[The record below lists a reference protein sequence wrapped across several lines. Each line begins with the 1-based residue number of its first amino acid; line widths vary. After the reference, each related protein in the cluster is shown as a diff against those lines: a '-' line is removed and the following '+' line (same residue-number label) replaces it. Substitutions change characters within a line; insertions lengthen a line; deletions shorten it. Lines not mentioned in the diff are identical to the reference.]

1 MADESTGAEA
11 PVSGWQEDP
20 GLVGTLARTAGV
32 ACFRLDSD
40 RRLRAVTERVVDLTG
55 QSREALLGEHV
66 DALFDPADAARA
78 EIGLRRLA
86 ADGEGV
92 ESVAVTVTADGA
104 TTPCTLRL
112 GRAEAGVVGVLQ
124 PHEDRDDV
132 AHAQFEEMVDY
143 VADYAIFALD
153 TDGTVVSWNTGA
165 ERIKGYAAEE
175 IIGEQ
180 FDVFYTDADREAGVP
195 GRNLAEAVAEGRVED
210 EGWRVRK
217 DGGQF
222 WANVVITAIRD
233 DDGDLDGFIK
243 ITRDMTERRE
253 QARRI
258 ERERNLFEQV
268 LDAAPVDILV
278 VDADGDVIRTNT
290 PEDVTRQPLENL
302 TEHDVYTVDGDPIP
316 PEQRPSRT
324 VFETGDPVYDRELRV
339 ELPERGRLF
348 LSVTAVPLTD
358 DEGRVDRAVVIVEDV
373 TRLKSQ
379 AKQLERERDELRAE
393 LDDVFARISD
403 GFYGLDAELR
413 FSFVNERAAE
423 LLGIAEHEVLG
434 NDIRD
439 ELDPTERFEAAL
451 EEALDEQTTVT
462 IEDYYPPLDAWFEN
476 TIYPTET
483 GLSVYFRDVTERK
496 EREQELDRS
505 RRRYRT
511 LVEQFPNG
519 VVTLFDENL
528 RYLLAGGEGFADYPF
543 DAGDLEGERVDECVP
558 PALAEQV
565 RPHYEAVF
573 DGEERCFEVTFRGRV
588 LQFHAVPVRDGD
600 GRVVAG
606 MGMSQDVTE
615 QRRREREL
623 ETRVRQQ
630 AVVTELGQYALAA
643 EDLDTLFAEAVTA
656 VAETL
661 DTDYCKVLELQ
672 SDGEMHLRAG
682 VGWRDG
688 LVGTATVGTDRDSQ
702 AGYTLLSEEPVVVDD
717 LRTETRFSGPDLLTS
732 HDVRSGVS
740 VVVGTPER
748 PWGVLGTHDT
758 DPEQFSEQDVA
769 FVQAVAN
776 ILTTAIERV
785 GNERKLRRQRE
796 QLAALNNLNAVGRDI
811 IRALLRQ
818 STREEVETLVCER
831 LADSD
836 SYAFAWVGAVDETE
850 DVVVARAEAGV
861 TDYLGDTTIRVDDS
875 EDAQGPT
882 GQAFRTGELQVCQN
896 VRSDP
901 DYAQWRDRAREYGY
915 RASAAVPISAE
926 NTVYGVLN
934 VYTERA
940 DAFGTEE
947 RAVLGGLGDVMG
959 HAINAIERQRLLMSD
974 EITEVEFRIRD
985 LLENFGLEAEPT
997 GTVTVA
1003 ETIPTGGDT
1012 YLAYGSA
1019 SDGAQAWLERLVDVI
1034 PHWRDLTYVGTVGGD
1049 PRFEIHLDDP
1059 PILSLLSAHG
1069 GRVKTARI
1077 TDGDYHMT
1085 VELPPDA
1092 SVRTVVDGVQAV
1104 YPEAEMLVQRRTT
1117 LDGRDGGHHGLDLDA
1132 ILTERQLAAVEASY
1146 YAGFFEWPRESTGEE
1161 VADALGISPPTF
1173 HQHLRAAEGRILA
1186 ALLGDSGTD
1195 NS

>member
-1 MADESTGAEA
+1 MADESAGASA
-11 PVSGWQEDP
+11 PVSDRWGDSS
-20 GLVGTLARTAGV
+20 LVGTLARTAGV
-32 ACFRLDSD
+32 ACFRLDGD
-40 RRLRAVTERVVDLTG
+40 RRLRAVTDGLLDLTG
-55 QSREALLGEHV
+55 HSRGGILGERV
-66 DALFDPADAARA
+66 SALFDPADAARV

-86 ADGEGV
+86 ASDEGI
-92 ESVAVTVTADGA
+92 ESVAVTATADGE
-104 TTPCTLRL
+104 TTPCTLGL
-112 GRAEAGVVGVLQ
+112 GRAEGGVVGVLQ
-124 PHEDRDDV
+124 PRSDRGDAD
-132 AHAQFEEMVDY
+132 HAQFREMVDY
-143 VADYAIFALD
+143 VEDYAIFTLD
-153 TDGTVVSWNTGA
+153 TDGTVVSWNTSA
-165 ERIKGYAAEE
+165 ERIKRYAAEE
-175 IIGEQ
+175 IIGER
-180 FDVFYTDADREAGVP
+180 FDVFYTAEDQAAGVP
-195 GRNLAEAVAEGRVED
+195 GRNLAEAVGSGRAED

-217 DGGQF
+217 DGSRF
-222 WANVVITAIRD
+222 WANVVITPVRD
-233 DDGDLDGFIK
+233 DDGDLDGFVK

-253 QARRI
+253 HARQL
-258 ERERNLFEQV
+258 ERERNLFERA
-268 LDAAPVDILV
+268 LDAAPVAILV
-278 VDADGDVIRTNT
+278 VDADGDVIRTNI
-290 PEDVTRQPLENL
+290 PEDVERTPLESP
-302 TEHDVYTVDGDPIP
+302 TGYDVYTVDGEPIP

-324 VFETGDPVYDRELRV
+324 VFETGEPVYDRELRV
-339 ELPERGRLF
+339 ELPEQGRLF

-358 DEGRVDRAVVIVEDV
+358 SEGHVDRAVVTVEDV

-379 AKQLERERDELRAE
+379 ARQLERERDELRAE

-403 GFYGLDAELR
+403 GFYGLDSALR

-434 NDIRD
+434 NDIRS

-451 EEALDEQTTVT
+451 QEALDEQTTVT

-476 TIYPTET
+476 TIYPTES

-496 EREQELDRS
+496 EREQALARS

-519 VVTLFDENL
+519 VVTLFDEEL
-528 RYLLAGGEGFADYPF
+528 RFLLAGGEGFADYPF
-543 DAGDLEGERVDECVP
+543 DAGDIEGERIDERVP
-558 PALAEQV
+558 TELADQV
-565 RPHYEAVF
+565 VPHYEAVF
-573 DGEERCFEVTFRGRV
+573 DGEERCFEVAFGDQT
-588 LQFHAVPVRDGD
+588 LQFHAVPVRDDD
-600 GRVVAG
+600 GQVVAG
-606 MGMSQDVTE
+606 MGMSQDVTD
-615 QRRREREL
+615 QRRREQEL
-623 ETRVRQQ
+623 ETRVSQQ

-643 EDLDTLFAEAVTA
+643 EDLDRLFEQAVTA
-656 VAETL
+656 ISGTL
-661 DTDYCKVLELQ
+661 EVDYCKLLELQ

-688 LVGTATVGTDRDSQ
+688 LVGEATVGTDRDSQ
-702 AGYTLLSEEPVVVDD
+702 AGYTLLSEGPVVVED
-717 LRTETRFSGPDLLTS
+717 LRTEQRFSGPELLTS
-732 HDVRSGVS
+732 HGVRSGVS

-758 DPEQFSEQDVA
+758 EPEQFSEQDVA

-785 GNERKLRRQRE
+785 AHEEKLRRQRE

-818 STREEVETLVCER
+818 STREEVEALVCER

-850 DVVVARAEAGV
+850 DVVVTRAEAGV
-861 TDYLGDTTIRVDDS
+861 TDYLSDVTIRVDDS
-875 EDAQGPT
+875 EAARGPT
-882 GQAFRTGELQVCQN
+882 GRAFRTGQLQVCQN
-896 VRSDP
+896 VQTDP
-901 DYAQWRDRAREYGY
+901 DYAQWRERARAYGY
-915 RASAAVPISAE
+915 RASAAVPISYE

-940 DAFGTEE
+940 NAFDTEE

-959 HAINAIERQRLLMSD
+959 HTINAIERQRLLMSD
-974 EITEVEFRIRD
+974 EVTEVEFRIRN
-985 LLENFGLEAEPT
+985 LFETLGFEGEPT

-1003 ETIPTGGDT
+1003 KTIPTGGDT

-1019 SDGAQAWLERLVDVI
+1019 DEAAQAWLDDLVDLV
-1034 PHWRDLTYVGTVGGD
+1034 PHWQDLTYVGTVGD
-1049 PRFEIHLDDP
+1049 DRRFEVHLDDP
-1059 PILSLLSAHG
+1059 PVLSLLGAHG
-1069 GRVKTARI
+1069 GRVETARV

-1092 SVRTVVDGVQAV
+1092 SVRAVVDGVQRI

-1117 LDGRDGGHHGLDLDA
+1117 LDSRDGGHRGLDLDA
-1132 ILTERQLAAVEASY
+1132 ILTDRQLAAVEASY

-1173 HQHLRAAEGRILA
+1173 HQHLRAAEGRILT
-1186 ALLGDSGTD
+1186 ALLGDDGATAD
-1195 NS
+1195 

>member
-1 MADESTGAEA
+1 MADESAGAEA
-11 PVSGWQEDP
+11 PVSGWRGDSD
-20 GLVGTLARTAGV
+20 LVGTLAATAGV

-40 RRLRAVTERVVDLTG
+40 RRLRAVTDTLVDLTDH
-55 QSREALLGEHV
+55 SREELLGEHV
-66 DALFDPADAARA
+66 SALFEPADAARA

-86 ADGEGV
+86 AADEGV
-92 ESVAVTVTADGA
+92 ESVAVTITADGE

-112 GRAEAGVVGVLQ
+112 GRAETGVVGVVQ
-124 PHEDRDDV
+124 PRDGRDDA
-132 AHAQFEEMVDY
+132 AHAQFEEMVGY
-143 VADYAIFALD
+143 VEDYAIFTLD
-153 TDGTVVSWNTGA
+153 TDGTVISWNTGA
-165 ERIKGYAAEE
+165 ERIKGYTDDE
-175 IIGEQ
+175 IIGERV
-180 FDVFYTDADREAGVP
+180 DVFYTAEDRAAGVP
-195 GRNLAEAVAEGRVED
+195 GRNLADAVANGRTED

-217 DGGQF
+217 DGSRF
-222 WANVVITAIRD
+222 WANAVITSVRD

-253 QARRI
+253 QARR
-258 ERERNLFEQV
+258 
-268 LDAAPVDILV
+268 
-278 VDADGDVIRTNT
+278 
-290 PEDVTRQPLENL
+290 
-302 TEHDVYTVDGDPIP
+302 
-316 PEQRPSRT
+316 
-324 VFETGDPVYDRELRV
+324 
-339 ELPERGRLF
+339 
-348 LSVTAVPLTD
+348 
-358 DEGRVDRAVVIVEDV
+358 
-373 TRLKSQ
+373 
-379 AKQLERERDELRAE
+379 LERERDAFESELAE
-393 LDDVFARISD
+393 VFERVTDAFFALDQDWQFTH
-403 GFYGLDAELR
+403 
-413 FSFVNERAAE
+413 VNEQAT
-423 LLGIAEHEVLG
+423 EVLG
-434 NDIRD
+434 RSAE
-439 ELDPTERFEAAL
+439 ELVGTNIWEAFDAAAGTPFQKQYERAIERQEPVSFEAYFEPMETWFGVDA
-451 EEALDEQTTVT
+451 
-462 IEDYYPPLDAWFEN
+462 YPS
-476 TIYPTET
+476 ET

-496 EREQELDRS
+496 EREQELARS

-528 RYLLAGGEGFADYPF
+528 RYLLAGGEGFEEYPF
-543 DAGDLEGERVDECVP
+543 EDSDLEGERVEDCVP
-558 PALAEQV
+558 APLAEQV

-573 DGEERCFEVTFRGRV
+573 DGEERCFEVAFDDRV
-588 LQFHAVPVRDGD
+588 LQFHAVPVRDAD

-606 MGMSQDVTE
+606 MGMSQDVSE
-615 QRRREREL
+615 HRRREREL

-630 AVVTELGQYALAA
+630 AVVTELGQSALAA
-643 EDLDTLFAEAVTA
+643 DDLDTLFQEAVTA
-656 VAETL
+656 IAETL
-661 DTDYCKVLELQ
+661 DTDYCKVLELR
-672 SDGEMHLRAG
+672 SDGEMVLRAG
-682 VGWRDG
+682 VGWDDG
-688 LVGTATVGTDRDSQ
+688 LVGDATVGTDRDSQ
-702 AGYTLLSEEPVVVDD
+702 AGYTLLSAEPVVVDD
-717 LRTETRFSGPDLLTS
+717 LRTEERFAGPELLTS

-740 VVVGTPER
+740 VVVGTAER
-748 PWGVLGTHDT
+748 PWGVLSTHDT
-758 DPEQFSEQDVA
+758 ETERFSEQDVA

-785 GNERKLRRQRE
+785 GNDRELRRQRQ

-818 STREEVETLVCER
+818 STREEVEALVCER

-836 SYAFAWVGAVDETE
+836 SYTFAWVGAVDETD
-850 DVVVARAEAGV
+850 DVVITRAEAGV
-861 TDYLGDTTIRVDDS
+861 TDYLDDVTLRVDDS
-875 EDAQGPT
+875 ADAQGPT
-882 GQAFRTGELQVCQN
+882 GRAFRTGELQVCQN
-896 VRSDP
+896 VQTDP
-901 DYAQWRDRAREYGY
+901 DYAQWRERAREYGY

-985 LLENFGLEAEPT
+985 LFENLGIEGEPT
-997 GTVTVA
+997 GTATVA

-1019 SDGAQAWLERLVDVI
+1019 SEAAQAWLEKLVEQV

-1049 PRFEIHLDDP
+1049 RRFEIHLDDP
-1059 PILSLLSAHG
+1059 PVLSLLNAHG

-1104 YPEAEMLVQRRTT
+1104 YPDAEMLVQRRTT
-1117 LDGRDGGHHGLDLDA
+1117 LDSRDGGRHGLDLDG

-1161 VADALGISPPTF
+1161 VAEALGISPPTF
-1173 HQHLRAAEGRILA
+1173 HQHLRAAERRILA
-1186 ALLGDSGTD
+1186 ALLGDD
-1195 NS
+1195 EVDAE